1 MRVNEH
7 IVMGI
12 TSQAN
17 VEIEEDA
24 EEEGVRV
31 VGATG
36 IDRWQNERSLTC
48 GNGGRVVVC
57 GGER

>member
-1 MRVNEH
+1 
-7 IVMGI
+7 MGI

-57 GGER
+57 GGRDEK